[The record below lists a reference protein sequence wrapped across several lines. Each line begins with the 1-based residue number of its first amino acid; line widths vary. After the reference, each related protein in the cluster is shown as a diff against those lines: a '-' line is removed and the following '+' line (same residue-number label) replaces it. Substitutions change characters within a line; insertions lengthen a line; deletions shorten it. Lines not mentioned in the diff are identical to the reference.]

1 MRFGRAVATC
11 FRKYVTFSGRA
22 GRSEYWW
29 FVLFVAVCSIA
40 SSILD
45 GIVFGIGTDDEPTT
59 ELFHT
64 IVSIGTFLPLLAA
77 GWRRMHD
84 SGRSGWYLL
93 LPVLVSIA
101 IFAGLMFGVTGFADK
116 ARSGE
121 EAVLLAAESGLGLGV
136 LIVGGLVQIV
146 LTVLVLWWLTRP
158 TEPAANAYGPV
169 PA

>member
-1 MRFGRAVATC
+1 MRFGQAVATC
-11 FRKYVTFSGRA
+11 FRKYVTFAGRA
-22 GRSEYWW
+22 RRSEYWW
-29 FVLFVAVCSIA
+29 FVLFVVVCSIA

-64 IVSIGTFLPLLAA
+64 IASLGTFLPLLAA

-84 SGRSGWYLL
+84 TGRSGWYLL
-93 LPVLVSIA
+93 LPVLVSIV
-101 IFAGLMFGVTGFADK
+101 IFAALMLGVPGFADK

-121 EAVLLAAESGLGLGV
+121 EAVLRAAESGLGMGV
-136 LIVGGLVQIV
+136 LVIGGLVQIV
-146 LTVLVLWWLTRP
+146 LTALVLWWLTRP